1 MVTAKTILVADDEIY
16 MHRLLQYHLRQ
27 AGYEVITA
35 ENGREAVEKAAREN
49 PHLVVMDVM
58 MREMDGLTALKALN
72 EASTTRGIPVIM
84 MTASAQVTRQQAE
97 ACGAAGFFTKPFS
110 PTQLML
116 EIKRLLMERAPT

>member
-1 MVTAKTILVADDEIY
+1 MTKRILVADDEIF

-27 AGYEVITA
+27 AGYEVVTA
-35 ENGREAVEKAAREN
+35 ENGREAVEKAAQEK
-49 PHLVVMDVM
+49 PHLVVLDVM
-58 MREMDGLTALKALN
+58 MREMDGLAALKELSQT
-72 EASTTRGIPVIM
+72 ETTREIPVIM